1 VIEELETLAVKSI
14 ALKDPAYFYRRVCR
28 YYSEKFHTPL
38 MAVYDLPW
46 PFVFTNYL
54 EHIVESNN
62 TKKEIYE
69 LAIDVCYPEK
79 GKIENFMGE
88 FKNSDEEEEAW
99 IRRIEAEEDAKREK
113 EKGKNQTL
121 ETLPPIPEESTIEE
135 NPDILMESTSFAH
148 LEEEMDDEE

>member
-1 VIEELETLAVKSI
+1 MIEHLETLAVKSI
-14 ALKDPAYFYRRVCR
+14 ALKDSAYFYRRVCR

-79 GKIENFMGE
+79 GKVENFMGE
-88 FKNSDEEEEAW
+88 FKNSKEEEEAW
-99 IRRIEAEEDAKREK
+99 IQRIEAEENAKRLK
-113 EKGKNQTL
+113 EKNKKIEL
-121 ETLPPIPEESTIEE
+121 ESVPPIPEDSTNEE
-135 NPDILMESTSFAH
+135 EPDILMESTSFAH
-148 LEEEMDDEE
+148 LEEEMDEDD